1 MGDLRKRRQEV
12 SAFLGI
18 DAGNTGVKAV
28 LFDDAGRTMAS
39 AHRDTGGHSP
49 APGMVER
56 DIGRLRT
63 DLDELVRELLGK
75 SGLKGSDI
83 AGIGTSGHGN
93 GLYLLDDTGEP
104 VAAIQSLDTRAAG
117 LVEDWNGRGVA
128 ATAQAICLQRPWAAQ
143 TPALLAWMAAHRP
156 ETMARAAHLLMCKDL
171 VTHALTGEMAGD
183 VSDMGGAG
191 LLRLPDIAY
200 DDALLQAYGLEE
212 AKGLL
217 PKLHWPT
224 DVVGSVTEAAAGRTG
239 LAAGTPV
246 VAGFFDVLASAVG
259 AGVTKPGQAS
269 LILGTWSINQ
279 AVVETPA
286 EGVFMSAPLAPGR
299 FMSMENSATSAT
311 NLEWLAHNLLAHDRR
326 SEKGPFALADALAS
340 MAPPKP
346 DGPLYHPYLYG
357 ASGDASARA
366 GWFGLAGWHDGADML
381 RALFEG
387 VAFAH
392 LAHIEQLEARGVD
405 AGDITL
411 SGGGAKSP
419 LWPQMIA
426 DMRGRPVKVAA
437 QAETGALGAAMAA
450 VVGTGRYRDIDKAA
464 EAMVAPPAIVTPNPG
479 LKDFYQRRFALWRAV
494 EASLSPHW
502 AALRT
507 LGDG

>member
-1 MGDLRKRRQEV
+1 V
-12 SAFLGI
+12 SVFLGI
-18 DAGNTGVKAV
+18 DAGNTGVKAA
-28 LFDDAGRTMAS
+28 LFDERGRALAS
-39 AHRDTGGHSP
+39 AHRDTGGHCP

-63 DLDELVRELLGK
+63 DLDGLVRELLDK
-75 SGLKGSDI
+75 SGLGGRDI

-93 GLYLLDDTGEP
+93 GLYMLDAEGGQ

-117 LVEDWNGRGVA
+117 LVEEWNGKGVA
-128 ATAQAICLQRPWAAQ
+128 DAAEAICLQRPWAAQ
-143 TPALLAWMAAHRP
+143 TPALLAWISKHRP
-156 ETMARAAHLLMCKDL
+156 EAMAQAAHVLMCKDI
-171 VTHALTGEMAGD
+171 VTHALTGEIASD

-191 LLRLPDIAY
+191 LLRLPENAY
-200 DDALLQAYGLEE
+200 DDVLLDAYGLAN
-212 AKGLL
+212 AKRLL
-217 PKLHWPT
+217 PKLHWP
-224 DVVGSVTEAAAGRTG
+224 VEIVGGVSEAAAARTG

-259 AGVTKPGQAS
+259 AGVARPGQAS

-279 AVVETPA
+279 AVVERPA
-286 EGVFMSAPLAPGR
+286 AGVFMSAPLSPGR
-299 FMSMENSATSAT
+299 FMAMENSATSAT

-326 SEKGPFALADALAS
+326 ADMGSFALADALAAA
-340 MAPPKP
+340 APPKA

-357 ASGDASARA
+357 ASRDASARA

-392 LAHIEQLEARGVD
+392 LAHLARLEASGVG

-419 LWPQMIA
+419 VWPQMIA
-426 DMRGRPVKVAA
+426 DMLGRPVKVAA
-437 QAETGALGAAMAA
+437 EKEAGALGAAMAA
-450 VVGTGRYRDIDKAA
+450 AVGTGRYRDLDEAA
-464 EAMVAPPAIVTPNPG
+464 EAMVAAPRVVQPDREM
-479 LKDFYQRRFALWRAV
+479 KDFYGRRFALWQAV
-494 EASLSPHW
+494 EKSLAPHW
-502 AALRT
+502 AALKVP
-507 LGDG
+507 

>member
-1 MGDLRKRRQEV
+1 M
-12 SAFLGI
+12 SAYLGI

-28 LFDDAGRTMAS
+28 LFDERGRALAS
-39 AHRDTGGHSP
+39 AHRETGSHCP

-56 DIGRLRT
+56 DIGRLRA
-63 DLDELVRELLGK
+63 DLDGLVRELLRK
-75 SGLKGSDI
+75 SGLDGQDI

-93 GLYLLDDTGEP
+93 GLYLLDAEGGP
-104 VAAIQSLDTRAAG
+104 VAAIQSLDTRAAA
-117 LVEDWNGRGVA
+117 LVEQWQGSGVA
-128 ATAQAICLQRPWAAQ
+128 DAAEAICMQRPWAAQ
-143 TPALLAWMAAHRP
+143 TPALLAWMTGHRP

-171 VTHALTGEMAGD
+171 VTHALTGEIAGD

-191 LLRLPDIAY
+191 LLRLPENGY
-200 DDALLQAYGLEE
+200 DDALLDAYGL
-212 AKGLL
+212 AKARALL
-217 PKLHWPT
+217 PKLHWPVEIVGFVT
-224 DVVGSVTEAAAGRTG
+224 DAAAERTG

-286 EGVFMSAPLAPGR
+286 VGVFMSAPLSSGR

-311 NLEWLAHNLLAHDRR
+311 NLEWLAHHLLVHDGRA
-326 SEKGPFALADALAS
+326 EKGSFALADALAAA
-340 MAPPKP
+340 APPKT

-357 ASGDASARA
+357 AGSNPAARA

-392 LAHIEQLEARGVD
+392 LAHLSKLEASGVG

-419 LWPQMIA
+419 VWPQMIA
-426 DMRGRPVKVAA
+426 DMLGRPVKVAA
-437 QAETGALGAAMAA
+437 EKETGALGAAMAA
-450 VVGTGRYRDIDKAA
+450 AVGTRCYRDLDEAA
-464 EAMVAPPAIVTPNPG
+464 EAMVAAPRIVEPDPAMKG
-479 LKDFYQRRFALWRAV
+479 FYARRFELWQAV
-494 EASLSPHW
+494 EKSLAPHW
-502 AALRT
+502 AALSVS
-507 LGDG
+507 

>member
-1 MGDLRKRRQEV
+1 V

-28 LFDDAGRTMAS
+28 LFDDAGGALAS
-39 AHRDTGGHSP
+39 AHRDTGGHCP

-63 DLDELVRELLGK
+63 DLDGLVREVLEK
-75 SGLKGSDI
+75 SGLKGGEI

-93 GLYLLDDTGEP
+93 GLYLLDVDGGP

-117 LVEDWNGRGVA
+117 LVEEWNGSGA
-128 ATAQAICLQRPWAAQ
+128 ADAAERICLQRPWAAQ
-143 TPALLAWMAAHRP
+143 TPALLAWMAGHRP
-156 ETMARAAHLLMCKDL
+156 KTLARAAHLLMCKDL
-171 VTHALTGEMAGD
+171 VTHALTGVIASD

-191 LLRLPDIAY
+191 LLRLPDNGY
-200 DDALLQAYGLEE
+200 DDALLDAYGLAE
-212 AKGLL
+212 AKRLL
-217 PKLHWPT
+217 PKLYWPV
-224 DVVGSVTEAAAGRTG
+224 DVVGRVTESAAGRTG
-239 LAAGTPV
+239 LAVGTPV

-259 AGVTKPGQAS
+259 AGVTMPGQAS

-279 AVVETPA
+279 AIVETPA
-286 EGVFMSAPLAPGR
+286 GGVFMSAPLAPGR

-311 NLEWLAHNLLAHDRR
+311 NLEWLAHNLLAQDSRAD
-326 SEKGPFALADALAS
+326 KGPFALADALAS

-357 ASGDASARA
+357 ASRDASARA

-392 LAHIEQLEARGVD
+392 MAHIERLEAGGVD

-426 DMRGRPVKVAA
+426 DMLGHQVKVAA
-437 QAETGALGAAMAA
+437 EKETGALGAAMAA
-450 VVGTGRYRDIDKAA
+450 AVGTGHYLDLDEAA
-464 EAMVAPPAIVTPNPG
+464 AAMVALPRVVKPNAAM
-479 LKDFYQRRFALWRAV
+479 KDFYARRFALWQAV
-494 EASLSPHW
+494 EKSLAPHW
-502 AALRT
+502 AALRIPA
-507 LGDG
+507 DG

>member
-1 MGDLRKRRQEV
+1 V
-12 SAFLGI
+12 SVFLGI
-18 DAGNTGVKAV
+18 DAGNTGVKVA
-28 LFDDAGRTMAS
+28 LFDERGRALAS
-39 AHRDTGGHSP
+39 AHRDTGGHCP

-63 DLDELVRELLGK
+63 DLDGLVRELLDK
-75 SGLKGSDI
+75 SGLGGRDI

-93 GLYLLDDTGEP
+93 GLYMLDAEGGQ

-117 LVEDWNGRGVA
+117 LVEEWNGKGVA
-128 ATAQAICLQRPWAAQ
+128 DAAEAICLQRPWAAQ
-143 TPALLAWMAAHRP
+143 TPALLAWMSKHRP
-156 ETMARAAHLLMCKDL
+156 EAMARAAHVLMCKDI
-171 VTHALTGEMAGD
+171 VTHALTGEIASD

-191 LLRLPDIAY
+191 LLRLPENAY
-200 DDALLQAYGLEE
+200 DDVLLDAYGLAN
-212 AKGLL
+212 AKRLL
-217 PKLHWPT
+217 PKLHWP
-224 DVVGSVTEAAAGRTG
+224 VEIVGGVSEAAAARTG

-259 AGVTKPGQAS
+259 AGVTRPGQAS

-279 AVVETPA
+279 AVVEWPA
-286 EGVFMSAPLAPGR
+286 AGVFMSAPLSPGR
-299 FMSMENSATSAT
+299 FMAMENSATSAT

-326 SEKGPFALADALAS
+326 ADNGSFALADALAS
-340 MAPPKP
+340 MAPPKA

-357 ASGDASARA
+357 ASRDASARA

-392 LAHIEQLEARGVD
+392 LAHLARLEATGVG

-419 LWPQMIA
+419 VWPQMIA
-426 DMRGRPVKVAA
+426 DMLGRPVKVAA
-437 QAETGALGAAMAA
+437 EKEAGALGAAMAA
-450 VVGTGRYRDIDKAA
+450 AVGTGRYRDLDEAA
-464 EAMVAPPAIVTPNPG
+464 EAMVAAPRVVQPDREM
-479 LKDFYQRRFALWRAV
+479 KDFYGRRFALWQAV
-494 EASLSPHW
+494 EKSLAPHW
-502 AALRT
+502 AALKVP
-507 LGDG
+507 